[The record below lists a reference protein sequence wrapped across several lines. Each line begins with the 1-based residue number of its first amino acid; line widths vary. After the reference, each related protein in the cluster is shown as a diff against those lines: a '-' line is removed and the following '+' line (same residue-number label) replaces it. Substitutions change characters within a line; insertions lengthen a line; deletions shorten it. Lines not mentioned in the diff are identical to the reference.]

1 MDRCRITYP
10 VRLMCRCL
18 HVCPSGY
25 YAWRKRSPSRRAV
38 ANEALLK
45 RIRKLHADSEGA
57 FGAPRMWEELEFE
70 EIRCSVNRV
79 ARLMRLDGL
88 QGIPT
93 RRRRGRKRS
102 KGRPPGIDDHLQ
114 RDFVAHQANR
124 KWVTDITEI
133 KTDEGKLYLGAV
145 KDLYSSEVVG
155 WSMSRRQTR
164 SLALQAVLMALW
176 QREENTPVILH
187 SDQGSQ
193 FTSGEYQRF
202 LIGHKLTCSMSAVG
216 SCADN
221 ASAESFFALLKRDRI
236 NQRSY
241 RTRAEARADVF
252 DYIERFH
259 NPRMRRRLALLA
271 RKESRLTQPS
281 TESG

>member
-1 MDRCRITYP
+1 
-10 VRLMCRCL
+10 
-18 HVCPSGY
+18 
-25 YAWRKRSPSRRAV
+25 
-38 ANEALLK
+38 
-45 RIRKLHADSEGA
+45 
-57 FGAPRMWEELEFE
+57 MWEELDFE
-70 EIRCSVNRV
+70 EIRCSRNRV

-88 QGIPT
+88 QGVPT
-93 RRRRGRKRS
+93 RRRRGKKRS
-102 KGRPPGIDDHLQ
+102 KGRPPSIDDHLQ

-124 KWVTDITEI
+124 KWVTDLTEI
-133 KTDEGKLYLGAV
+133 KTDEGKLYLGTV

-155 WSMSRRQTR
+155 WSMSHRQTR

-176 QREENTPVILH
+176 QREEKTPVILH

-202 LIGHKLTCSMSAVG
+202 LIGHKLTCSMGAVG

-221 ASAESFFALLKRDRI
+221 ASAESFFALLKRDRV
-236 NQRSY
+236 NRRSY

-259 NPRMRRRLALLA
+259 NPRMRRRLARLA
-271 RKESRLTQPS
+271 RKESRLTQLS